1 MIRSLWRMQIK
12 TEQAIMASV
21 RLTDM
26 KMEKEKGVADFP
38 VEAHEGHWESVSVDI
53 QIGGS
58 GQLSARLRLSITNIL
73 LFSLRTFRELD
84 SKDLYSDVFF
94 EILEGL

>member
-38 VEAHEGHWESVSVDI
+38 VEAHEGH
-53 QIGGS
+53 
-58 GQLSARLRLSITNIL
+58 
-73 LFSLRTFRELD
+73 
-84 SKDLYSDVFF
+84 
-94 EILEGL
+94 